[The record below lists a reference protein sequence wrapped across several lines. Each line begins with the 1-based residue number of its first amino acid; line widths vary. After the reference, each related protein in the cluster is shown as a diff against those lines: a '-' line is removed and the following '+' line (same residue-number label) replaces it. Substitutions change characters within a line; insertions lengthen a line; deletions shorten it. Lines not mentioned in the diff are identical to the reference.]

1 MLLKM
6 ERGIIEG
13 LVNTAIGYTTTLVIT
28 LQDVNVIIA
37 MVVGLTTT
45 IYLICKIIKTIKE
58 IKK

>member
-1 MLLKM
+1 M
-6 ERGIIEG
+6 EKGIIEG

-28 LQDVNVIIA
+28 MQDVNVIIA